1 MIRLKNYLV
10 KDLLEIMKMAHRR
23 EEKTVNTRR
32 FGIIG
37 EKIAQGYLINK
48 GYEILETNFY
58 TKRGE
63 IDIITKKDNCIV
75 FVEVKTRTN
84 LKFGT
89 PAMAVNS
96 TKRKHIKSVAKTF
109 LYLHRL
115 CECDVRFDVVEIF
128 IKDGKCEINHL
139 ERIM

>member
-1 MIRLKNYLV
+1 MNKRK
-10 KDLLEIMKMAHRR
+10 
-23 EEKTVNTRR
+23 

-48 GYEILETNFY
+48 EYKILDTNFY

-63 IDIITKKDNCIV
+63 IDIIAKKGKCIV

-96 TKRKHIKSVAKTF
+96 TKKKHITSVAKIF
-109 LYLHRL
+109 IHLNRLYKY
-115 CECDVRFDVVEIF
+115 DIRFDVIEVF
-128 IKDGKCEINHL
+128 INNGKCEINHI
-139 ERIM
+139 EGAM